1 MTHTPDTGPPGSLT
15 LAHTGYVVRN
25 MATAI
30 KRFEADGAQLVVAP
44 TDDPIQKVSCA
55 LLALPGGVHLEL
67 VAPLGED
74 SPVQSRLARGGGLD
88 HICYYA
94 DDLQTEIDRE
104 LAAGAVL
111 VCPPTYAVT
120 FGRDIAFVHRRS
132 GLVVEF
138 MSRQT
143 SAPKE
148 AAS

>member
-1 MTHTPDTGPPGSLT
+1 MTSLDTGTPGSLH

-30 KRFEADGAQLVVAP
+30 KRFKADGAALLVGP
-44 TDDPIQKVSCA
+44 TDDPIQKVACA
-55 LLALPGGVHLEL
+55 LLALPGNVHLEL
-67 VAPLGED
+67 VAPLGDD

-104 LAAGAVL
+104 VAAGAVL

-138 MSRQT
+138 MSRHIT
-143 SAPKE
+143 TPKG
-148 AAS
+148 AKQ